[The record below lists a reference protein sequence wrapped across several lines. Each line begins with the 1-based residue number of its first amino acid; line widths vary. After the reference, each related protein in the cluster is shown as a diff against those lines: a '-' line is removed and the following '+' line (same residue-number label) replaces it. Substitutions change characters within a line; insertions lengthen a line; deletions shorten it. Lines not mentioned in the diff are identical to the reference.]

1 MYNNVNRKNGY
12 MGIKVKFHKT
22 SLFLSSFLPY
32 LEEREG
38 KKIKKRAGRFT
49 IAAEKKATPKLSSDD
64 SHRDFSLSDVVK
76 PRFVQI
82 FG

>member
-32 LEEREG
+32 KEERRG
-38 KKIKKRAGRFT
+38 KIKKRAGRFT
-49 IAAEKKATPKLSSDD
+49 KAAEKKTNT
-64 SHRDFSLSDVVK
+64 
-76 PRFVQI
+76 
-82 FG
+82 